1 MAGCTFQISERTLLV
16 FNVSNQIVRPMI
28 RVNNP
33 QTTLKYPLNFTQP
46 LVIGITIP
54 GMVMRK
60 VKKTMTAF
68 PMAAIYVSIDYT
80 LRERDTHHL
89 VDMSTTTSLEP
100 HFPA

>member
-33 QTTLKYPLNFTQP
+33 HTTLKYPLNFNQP

-54 GMVMRK
+54 GMLMRK
-60 VKKTMTAF
+60 VKKIMTAF
-68 PMAAIYVSIDYT
+68 PMAAIWVSI
-80 LRERDTHHL
+80 
-89 VDMSTTTSLEP
+89 
-100 HFPA
+100 